1 MPSTRSSAATK
12 CISEVPGLAKHT
24 LTPPPTSVRTRLSAP
39 FIPQSPRSHWRHPAG
54 RIKVEQAPTRSPH
67 RLTAGLVNRLAIN
80 CRSNCCL
87 RDKGIASGSMR
98 LGEMLIIQGLAT
110 QAEIDAALAR
120 QQRFGGRIGTHLIA
134 LGVLTADQLLHAL
147 SSQHASG
154 AVVDLCLPA
163 MEGLESEYGADH
175 PNSFR
180 AHYNLARA
188 LLAVGKATDALP
200 HAEAALAGHR
210 ASLGSDHP
218 STINAAQLVIDVQ
231 RASHLANKLSRQP
244 R

>member
-1 MPSTRSSAATK
+1 
-12 CISEVPGLAKHT
+12 
-24 LTPPPTSVRTRLSAP
+24 
-39 FIPQSPRSHWRHPAG
+39 
-54 RIKVEQAPTRSPH
+54 
-67 RLTAGLVNRLAIN
+67 
-80 CRSNCCL
+80 
-87 RDKGIASGSMR
+87 MR